1 MRHTFPSRT
10 FTSRRL
16 GLVLAALALFAV
28 APAFA
33 GDPPAAGRANAPLP
47 VWEQLTQAQREQLI
61 APMRDRWN
69 NSPDERQRMFEH
81 ARRWQQMTPEERKN
95 ARRGMKRW
103 EHMSPEDRG
112 QMRALYAKM
121 RGLDDEGRRAL
132 MTKWRAM
139 TPEQRRAWAQAN
151 PAPPKPDRPH
161 PPRD

>member
-1 MRHTFPSRT
+1 MRRTFPSR
-10 FTSRRL
+10 RL
-16 GLVLAALALFAV
+16 GPILAALALLAV
-28 APAFA
+28 APVFAPVFA
-33 GDPPAAGRANAPLP
+33 GDPPAARSGAPLP
-47 VWEQLTQAQREQLI
+47 AWEQLSQAQREQLI

-69 NSPDERQRMFEH
+69 NSPDERQRMLEH
-81 ARRWQQMTPEERKN
+81 ARRWQQMTPDERQN
-95 ARRGMKRW
+95 AHRGMKRW

-132 MTKWRAM
+132 MIKWRGM
-139 TPEQRRAWAQAN
+139 TPEQRRAWALAN